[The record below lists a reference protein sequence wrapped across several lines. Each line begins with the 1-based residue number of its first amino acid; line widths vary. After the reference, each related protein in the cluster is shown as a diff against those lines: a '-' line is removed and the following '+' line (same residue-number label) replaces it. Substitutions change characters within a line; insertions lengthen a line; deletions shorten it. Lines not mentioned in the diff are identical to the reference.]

1 MLFWPR
7 TLCRDHHRAVYYQ
20 YLNTLQKF
28 RFRVCTEAG
37 VVCLFGRHHK
47 QQLESETRR
56 CCLASNL
63 VQRPPPRG
71 LLSVFEHSLE
81 LQVSGFIP
89 CFFGPWTRPRI
100 FLDCFVLKALSSK
113 AKQLRN
119 RQACIYLLRICT
131 IPRHNHK

>member
-1 MLFWPR
+1 MCKKNYFCIFLF
-7 TLCRDHHRAVYYQ
+7 CGE
-20 YLNTLQKF
+20 LQTGL
-28 RFRVCTEAG
+28 RIEATGGSTEAG

-81 LQVSGFIP
+81 L
-89 CFFGPWTRPRI
+89 
-100 FLDCFVLKALSSK
+100 
-113 AKQLRN
+113 
-119 RQACIYLLRICT
+119 
-131 IPRHNHK
+131 